1 MKNNK
6 QKNQGEEL
14 SKKPTN
20 KEQTQT
26 KENKENTKEQD
37 ENIINDTNN
46 TNSNECEEL
55 QKEIE
60 RLKEELKEKDNEYL
74 RSYAELENT
83 KKRFEREKYQA
94 IDYASEKFATDLL
107 SVMDTLQ
114 MALTHTDTNKDTNYE
129 QMLQN
134 LKEGINLTLKNFT
147 TVFEKHDISE
157 VEYDSF
163 NPDIHQAIAQ
173 EDSDE
178 HEDGAIIEVM
188 QKGYVLKD
196 RLLRPAMVKVCKK

>member
-6 QKNQGEEL
+6 QQNKQEEEL
-14 SKKPTN
+14 EKKHTN
-20 KEQTQT
+20 KEQPQT
-26 KENKENTKEQD
+26 KEELKEKDENTT
-37 ENIINDTNN
+37 NDANDA
-46 TNSNECEEL
+46 NSNECEEL

-114 MALTHTDTNKDTNYE
+114 MALTHTKADDDNADYK
-129 QMLQN
+129 QMLQD

-147 TVFEKHDISE
+147 NVFEKHDISE

-163 NPDIHQAIAQ
+163 NPDFHQAIAQ
-173 EDSDE
+173 EANDE
-178 HEDGAIIEVM
+178 FEDGAIIEVM

>member
-1 MKNNK
+1 MKTNK
-6 QKNQGEEL
+6 QQNKQEEEL
-14 SKKPTN
+14 EKKHTN
-20 KEQTQT
+20 KEQPQT
-26 KENKENTKEQD
+26 KEDVKEKDENTT
-37 ENIINDTNN
+37 NDVNDA
-46 TNSNECEEL
+46 NSNECEEL

-83 KKRFEREKYQA
+83 KKRFEREKHQA

-114 MALTHTDTNKDTNYE
+114 MALTHTKADDDSADYK
-129 QMLQN
+129 QMLQD

-147 TVFEKHDISE
+147 NVFEKHDISE

-163 NPDIHQAIAQ
+163 NPDFHQAIAQ
-173 EDSDE
+173 EANDE
-178 HEDGAIIEVM
+178 FEDGAIIEVM
-188 QKGYVLKD
+188 QKGYVLKE

>member
-1 MKNNK
+1 MKTKKNDK
-6 QKNQGEEL
+6 QEK
-14 SKKPTN
+14 N
-20 KEQTQT
+20 KEDLQEQIKDETTQEQEAQET
-26 KENKENTKEQD
+26 QDNTS
-37 ENIINDTNN
+37 
-46 TNSNECEEL
+46 SNECDEL
-55 QKEIE
+55 KAEIE
-60 RLKEELKEKDNEYL
+60 RLKDELKSKDDEYL

-114 MALTHTDTNKDTNYE
+114 MALTHTKADDDNADYK
-129 QMLQN
+129 QMLQD

-147 TVFEKHDISE
+147 NVFEKHDISE

-163 NPDIHQAIAQ
+163 NPDFHQAIAQ
-173 EDSDE
+173 EANDE
-178 HEDGAIIEVM
+178 FEDGAIIEVM